1 MARRHDIKGDTNM
14 DSNRLWSPAFT
25 NYGISSGILYMTQY
39 VLVAALP
46 IVITSELSG
55 SDLDAGLAMTYFQIG
70 TILCRIFAGRLI
82 DGFNKRIVLLISTA
96 LFFIIMGLFNF
107 TTSLEAVF
115 VLRGLHGV
123 VFALGTTVMATLAVL
138 VLPPSRKG
146 EGVNMFAIFSNIAM
160 VLGPAIGLYALSSY
174 GSMALYIFLTV
185 MTGLAMVLSNI
196 IPLSKELTLPKQSKY
211 KGWHIFQ
218 FIENK
223 SLPWALMGLFI
234 GFTYSGVLVFIPIEL
249 NSMGAGIWG
258 SAFFAIFALMIIISR
273 PIVGKVYAR
282 YGSKIIIYTGLGLFI
297 LGLFGLGLAIT
308 PLAILFTAP
317 LLGLGYG
324 AAQPAFQALA
334 IQSAPIERAGVS
346 TATYFLALDIS
357 VGAGSVIL
365 AVLAASAWGYQYLY
379 MFTALVMV
387 IALALYHIW
396 VKRYTPLEL

>member
-1 MARRHDIKGDTNM
+1 M

-138 VLPPSRKG
+138 VLPPNRKG

-211 KGWHIFQ
+211 KGWHISQ

-273 PIVGKVYAR
+273 PIVGKIYAR

-297 LGLFGLGLAIT
+297 LGLFALGLAIT

-365 AVLAASAWGYQYLY
+365 AVLASAWGYQYLY

-387 IALALYHIW
+387 MALALYHIW

>member
-1 MARRHDIKGDTNM
+1 M
-14 DSNRLWSPAFT
+14 DSNRLWSPAFI
-25 NYGISSGILYMTQY
+25 NYGISSGIIYMTQY

-70 TILCRIFAGRLI
+70 TILCRLVAGRLI

-107 TTSLEAVF
+107 TTSLDAIF

-123 VFALGTTVMATLAVL
+123 VFALGTTVMSALAVL

-146 EGVNMFAIFSNIAM
+146 EGINMFAIFSNVAM
-160 VLGPAIGLYALSSY
+160 VLGPAIGLYALSLY
-174 GSMALYIFLTV
+174 GSIALYIFLTA
-185 MTGLAMVLSNI
+185 MTGLAMLLSNA
-196 IPLSKELTLPKQSKY
+196 IPLSKELALPKSAKH
-211 KGWHIFQ
+211 KGWHISQ
-218 FIENK
+218 FIERK

-249 NSMGAGIWG
+249 NSMGAGILG

-273 PIVGKVYAR
+273 PVVGKVYAR
-282 YGSKIIIYTGLGLFI
+282 YGSKFIIYPGLGLFI
-297 LGLFGLGLAIT
+297 LGLFGLGLATT
-308 PLAILFTAP
+308 PMAIILTAP

-357 VGAGSVIL
+357 VGAGSIIL
-365 AVLAASAWGYQYLY
+365 ALLANALGYQYLY
-379 MFTALVMV
+379 IITALVMV
-387 IALALYHIW
+387 IALSLYHVWI
-396 VKRYTPLEL
+396 KKYTPLEI

>member
-1 MARRHDIKGDTNM
+1 MDSNM

-46 IVITSELSG
+46 IVITSELAG

-123 VFALGTTVMATLAVL
+123 VFALGTTVMAKLAVL

-196 IPLSKELTLPKQSKY
+196 IPLSKELALPKQSKY
-211 KGWHIFQ
+211 KGWHISQ

-297 LGLFGLGLAIT
+297 LGLFVLGLAIT

-365 AVLAASAWGYQYLY
+365 AVLASAWGYQYLY

>member
-1 MARRHDIKGDTNM
+1 M

-138 VLPPSRKG
+138 VLPPNRKG

-174 GSMALYIFLTV
+174 GSMALYIFLTI

-196 IPLSKELTLPKQSKY
+196 IPLSKELELPKQSKY
-211 KGWHIFQ
+211 KGWHISQ

-273 PIVGKVYAR
+273 PIVGKIYAR

-297 LGLFGLGLAIT
+297 LGLFALGLAIT

-365 AVLAASAWGYQYLY
+365 AVLASAWGYQYLY

>member
-1 MARRHDIKGDTNM
+1 M
-14 DSNRLWSPAFT
+14 DSNRLWSPAFI
-25 NYGISSGILYMTQY
+25 NYGISSGIIYMTQY

-70 TILCRIFAGRLI
+70 TILCRLVAGRLI

-107 TTSLEAVF
+107 TTSLDAIF

-123 VFALGTTVMATLAVL
+123 VFALGTTVMAALAVL

-146 EGVNMFAIFSNIAM
+146 EGINMFAIFSNVAM

-174 GSMALYIFLTV
+174 GSMALYIFLTA
-185 MTGLAMVLSNI
+185 MTGLAMLLSNV
-196 IPLSKELTLPKQSKY
+196 IPLSKELALPKPAKH
-211 KGWHIFQ
+211 KGWHISQ
-218 FIENK
+218 FIERK

-273 PIVGKVYAR
+273 PVVGKVYAR
-282 YGSKIIIYTGLGLFI
+282 YGSKFIIYPGLGLFI
-297 LGLFGLGLAIT
+297 LGLFGLGLATT
-308 PLAILFTAP
+308 PMSIILIAP

-365 AVLAASAWGYQYLY
+365 ALLASALGYQYLY
-379 MFTALVMV
+379 IITALVMV
-387 IALALYHIW
+387 VALGLYHVWI
-396 VKRYTPLEL
+396 KKYTPLEM

>member
-138 VLPPSRKG
+138 VLPPNRKG

-160 VLGPAIGLYALSSY
+160 VLGPAIGLYALSLY

-211 KGWHIFQ
+211 KGWHISQ

-273 PIVGKVYAR
+273 PIVGKIYAR
-282 YGSKIIIYTGLGLFI
+282 YGSKIIIYIGLGLFI

-365 AVLAASAWGYQYLY
+365 AVLASAWGYQYLY

>member
-1 MARRHDIKGDTNM
+1 M

-138 VLPPSRKG
+138 VLPPNRKG

-196 IPLSKELTLPKQSKY
+196 IPLSKELELPKQSKY
-211 KGWHIFQ
+211 KGWHISQ

-273 PIVGKVYAR
+273 PIVGKIYAR

-297 LGLFGLGLAIT
+297 LGLFVLGLAIT

-365 AVLAASAWGYQYLY
+365 AVLASAWGYQYLY

>member
-138 VLPPSRKG
+138 VLPPNRKG

-211 KGWHIFQ
+211 KGWHISQ

-273 PIVGKVYAR
+273 PIVGKIYAR

-297 LGLFGLGLAIT
+297 LGLFALGLAIT

-365 AVLAASAWGYQYLY
+365 AVLASAWGYQYLY

-396 VKRYTPLEL
+396 VKRCTPLEL

>member
-138 VLPPSRKG
+138 VLLPNRKG

-196 IPLSKELTLPKQSKY
+196 IPLSKELALPKQSKY
-211 KGWHIFQ
+211 KGWHISQ

-297 LGLFGLGLAIT
+297 LGLFVLGLAIT

-365 AVLAASAWGYQYLY
+365 AVLASAWGYQYLY

>member
-55 SDLDAGLAMTYFQIG
+55 SDLDAGLAMIYFQIG

-138 VLPPSRKG
+138 VLPPNRKG

-211 KGWHIFQ
+211 KGWHISQ

-273 PIVGKVYAR
+273 PIVGKIYAR
-282 YGSKIIIYTGLGLFI
+282 YGSKIIIYIGLGLFI

-346 TATYFLALDIS
+346 TANYFLALDIS

-365 AVLAASAWGYQYLY
+365 AVLASAWGYQYLY

>member
-1 MARRHDIKGDTNM
+1 M

-138 VLPPSRKG
+138 VLPPNRKG

-273 PIVGKVYAR
+273 PIVGKIYAR

-365 AVLAASAWGYQYLY
+365 AVLASAWGYQYLY
-379 MFTALVMV
+379 MFTAMVMV

>member
-25 NYGISSGILYMTQY
+25 NYGISNGILYMTQY

-138 VLPPSRKG
+138 VLPPNRKG

-211 KGWHIFQ
+211 KGWHISQ

-273 PIVGKVYAR
+273 PIVGKIYAR

-308 PLAILFTAP
+308 PLAILFTAS

-334 IQSAPIERAGVS
+334 LQSAPIERAGVS

-365 AVLAASAWGYQYLY
+365 AVLASAWGYQYLY

>member
-1 MARRHDIKGDTNM
+1 M

-46 IVITSELSG
+46 IVITSELAG
-55 SDLDAGLAMTYFQIG
+55 SDLDVGLAMTYFQIG

-211 KGWHIFQ
+211 KGWHISQ

-273 PIVGKVYAR
+273 PIV
-282 YGSKIIIYTGLGLFI
+282 GLGLFI

-365 AVLAASAWGYQYLY
+365 AVLASAWGYQYLY

>member
-1 MARRHDIKGDTNM
+1 M

-138 VLPPSRKG
+138 VLPPNRKG

-211 KGWHIFQ
+211 KGWHISQ

-273 PIVGKVYAR
+273 PIVGKIYAR
-282 YGSKIIIYTGLGLFI
+282 YGSKIIIYIGLGLFI

-334 IQSAPIERAGVS
+334 IQSAPIERADVS
-346 TATYFLALDIS
+346 TANYFLALDIS

-365 AVLAASAWGYQYLY
+365 AVLASAWGYQYLY

>member
-196 IPLSKELTLPKQSKY
+196 IPLSKALALPKQSKY
-211 KGWHIFQ
+211 KGWHISQ

-234 GFTYSGVLVFIPIEL
+234 GFTYSGVLVFIPIEI

-297 LGLFGLGLAIT
+297 LGLFVLGLAIT

-365 AVLAASAWGYQYLY
+365 AVLASAWGYQYLY

-387 IALALYHIW
+387 IALVLYHIW

>member
-1 MARRHDIKGDTNM
+1 M
-14 DSNRLWSPAFT
+14 DPNRLWSPAFI

-70 TILCRIFAGRLI
+70 TIVCRLFAGRMI
-82 DGFNKRIVLLISTA
+82 DGFNKRVILLLSTA

-107 TTSLEAVF
+107 TTSLEAIF

-123 VFALGTTVMATLAVL
+123 IFALGTTVMAALAVL
-138 VLPPSRKG
+138 VLPPNRKG
-146 EGVNMFAIFSNIAM
+146 EGINMFAIFSNVAM

-174 GSMALYIFLTV
+174 GSIALYLFLTI
-185 MTGLAMVLSNI
+185 MTGLALVLSNS
-196 IPLSKELTLPKQSKY
+196 IPLSKELATPKPSTH
-211 KGWHIFQ
+211 KGWHISQ
-218 FIENK
+218 FIEK
-223 SLPWALMGLFI
+223 RSLPWALMGLFI

-258 SAFFAIFALMIIISR
+258 SAFFAIFAVMIIISR
-273 PIVGKVYAR
+273 PLVGKAYAR
-282 YGSKIIIYTGLGLFI
+282 YGSKYIIYPGLVLFI
-297 LGLFGLGLAIT
+297 LGLLALGIATT
-308 PLAILFTAP
+308 PLTIILTAP

-365 AVLAASAWGYQYLY
+365 ALLASAVGYQYLY
-379 MFTALVMV
+379 MFTAV
-387 IALALYHIW
+387 IMIVALALYHIW
-396 VKRYTPLEL
+396 IKRYTPLEL

>member
-138 VLPPSRKG
+138 VLPPNRKG

-211 KGWHIFQ
+211 KGWHISQ

-273 PIVGKVYAR
+273 PIVGKIYAR
-282 YGSKIIIYTGLGLFI
+282 YGSKIIIYIGLGLFI

-365 AVLAASAWGYQYLY
+365 AVLASAWGYQYLY

>member
-1 MARRHDIKGDTNM
+1 M

-138 VLPPSRKG
+138 VLPPNRKG

-174 GSMALYIFLTV
+174 GSMALYIFLTI

-196 IPLSKELTLPKQSKY
+196 IPLSKELELPKQSKY
-211 KGWHIFQ
+211 KGWHISQ

-273 PIVGKVYAR
+273 PIVGKIYAR

-297 LGLFGLGLAIT
+297 LGLFALGLAIT

-334 IQSAPIERAGVS
+334 IQSAPIECAGVS

-365 AVLAASAWGYQYLY
+365 AVLASAWGYQYLY

>member
-1 MARRHDIKGDTNM
+1 M

-138 VLPPSRKG
+138 VLPPNRKG

-211 KGWHIFQ
+211 KGWHISQ

-297 LGLFGLGLAIT
+297 LGLFVLELAIT

-365 AVLAASAWGYQYLY
+365 AVLASAWGYQYLY

>member
-1 MARRHDIKGDTNM
+1 M
-14 DSNRLWSPAFT
+14 DSNRLWSPAFI

-70 TILCRIFAGRLI
+70 TIVCRLFAGRLI
-82 DGFNKRIVLLISTA
+82 DGFNKRVVLLLSTA

-107 TTSLEAVF
+107 TTSLEAIF

-123 VFALGTTVMATLAVL
+123 IFALGTTVMAALAVL
-138 VLPPSRKG
+138 VLPPNRKG
-146 EGVNMFAIFSNIAM
+146 EGINMFAIFSNVAM

-174 GSMALYIFLTV
+174 GSIALYLFLTI
-185 MTGLAMVLSNI
+185 MTGLALVLSNS
-196 IPLSKELTLPKQSKY
+196 IPLSKELATPKPSTH
-211 KGWHIFQ
+211 KGWHISQ
-218 FIENK
+218 FIEK
-223 SLPWALMGLFI
+223 RSLPWALMGLFI

-249 NSMGAGIWG
+249 NSMGSGIWG
-258 SAFFAIFALMIIISR
+258 SAFFAIFAVMIIISR
-273 PIVGKVYAR
+273 PLVGKAYAR
-282 YGSKIIIYTGLGLFI
+282 YGSKYIIYPGLVLFI
-297 LGLFGLGLAIT
+297 LGLLALGIATT
-308 PLAILFTAP
+308 PLTIILTAP

-365 AVLAASAWGYQYLY
+365 ALLASAVGYQYLY
-379 MFTALVMV
+379 MFTAV
-387 IALALYHIW
+387 IMIVALALYHIW
-396 VKRYTPLEL
+396 IKRYTPLEL

>member
-1 MARRHDIKGDTNM
+1 M
-14 DSNRLWSPAFT
+14 DPNRLWSPAFI

-70 TILCRIFAGRLI
+70 TIVCRLFAGRLI
-82 DGFNKRIVLLISTA
+82 DGFNKRVVLLLSTA

-107 TTSLEAVF
+107 TTSLEAIF

-123 VFALGTTVMATLAVL
+123 VFALGTTVMAALAVL
-138 VLPPSRKG
+138 VLPPNRKG
-146 EGVNMFAIFSNIAM
+146 EGINMFAIFSNVAM

-174 GSMALYIFLTV
+174 GSIALYLFLTI
-185 MTGLAMVLSNI
+185 MTGLALVLSNC
-196 IPLSKELTLPKQSKY
+196 IPLSKELAMPKPSTH
-211 KGWHIFQ
+211 KGWHISQ
-218 FIENK
+218 FIEK
-223 SLPWALMGLFI
+223 RSLPWALMGLFI

-258 SAFFAIFALMIIISR
+258 SAFFAIFAVMIIISR
-273 PIVGKVYAR
+273 PLVGKAYAR
-282 YGSKIIIYTGLGLFI
+282 YGSKYIIYPGLLLFI
-297 LGLFGLGLAIT
+297 LGLLALGIATT
-308 PLAILFTAP
+308 PLTIILTAP

-365 AVLAASAWGYQYLY
+365 ALLASAVGYQYLY
-379 MFTALVMV
+379 IFTAV
-387 IALALYHIW
+387 IMIVALALYHIW
-396 VKRYTPLEL
+396 IKRYTPLEL

>member
-1 MARRHDIKGDTNM
+1 M

-46 IVITSELSG
+46 IVITSELAG

-70 TILCRIFAGRLI
+70 TILCRVFAGRLI

-138 VLPPSRKG
+138 VLPPNRKG

-196 IPLSKELTLPKQSKY
+196 IPLSKELAVPKQSKY
-211 KGWHIFQ
+211 KGWHISQ

-273 PIVGKVYAR
+273 PIVGKIYAR

-297 LGLFGLGLAIT
+297 LGLFVLGLAIT

-365 AVLAASAWGYQYLY
+365 ALLASAWGYQYLY

>member
-1 MARRHDIKGDTNM
+1 M
-14 DSNRLWSPAFT
+14 DSNRLWSPAFI

-70 TILCRIFAGRLI
+70 TIICRLFAGRLI

-107 TTSLEAVF
+107 TTSLDAIF
-115 VLRGLHGV
+115 ILRGLHGI
-123 VFALGTTVMATLAVL
+123 VFALGTTVMSALTVL

-146 EGVNMFAIFSNIAM
+146 EGINMFAIFSNVAM

-174 GSMALYIFLTV
+174 GSMALYIFLTA
-185 MTGLAMVLSNI
+185 MTGLAMLLSNV
-196 IPLSKELTLPKQSKY
+196 IPLSKELALPKPSKR
-211 KGWHIFQ
+211 KGWHISQ
-218 FIENK
+218 FIESK

-273 PIVGKVYAR
+273 PVVGKVYAR
-282 YGSKIIIYTGLGLFI
+282 YGSKFIIYPGLGLFI
-297 LGLFGLGLAIT
+297 LGLFGLGLATT
-308 PLAILFTAP
+308 PRAIILTAP

-365 AVLAASAWGYQYLY
+365 ALLASALGYQYLY
-379 MFTALVMV
+379 IITALVMV
-387 IALALYHIW
+387 VALGLYHVWI
-396 VKRYTPLEL
+396 KKYTPLEM

>member
-1 MARRHDIKGDTNM
+1 M

-46 IVITSELSG
+46 IVITSELGG

-138 VLPPSRKG
+138 VLPPNRKG

-174 GSMALYIFLTV
+174 GSMALYIFLTI

-196 IPLSKELTLPKQSKY
+196 IPLSKELELPKQSKY
-211 KGWHIFQ
+211 KGWHISQ

-273 PIVGKVYAR
+273 PIVGKIYAR

-297 LGLFGLGLAIT
+297 LGLFALGLAIT

-365 AVLAASAWGYQYLY
+365 AVLASAWGYQYLY

>member
-1 MARRHDIKGDTNM
+1 M

-82 DGFNKRIVLLISTA
+82 DGFNKRIVLSISTA

-107 TTSLEAVF
+107 ATSLEAVF

-138 VLPPSRKG
+138 VLPPNRKG

-211 KGWHIFQ
+211 KGWHISQ

-273 PIVGKVYAR
+273 PIVGKIYAR

-334 IQSAPIERAGVS
+334 IQSAPFERAGVS

-357 VGAGSVIL
+357 VGTGSVIL
-365 AVLAASAWGYQYLY
+365 AVLASAWGYQYLY

>member
-1 MARRHDIKGDTNM
+1 MDSNM

-138 VLPPSRKG
+138 VLPPNRKG

-211 KGWHIFQ
+211 KGWHISQ

-273 PIVGKVYAR
+273 PIVGKIYAR
-282 YGSKIIIYTGLGLFI
+282 YGSKIIIYIGLGLFI

-365 AVLAASAWGYQYLY
+365 AVLASAWGYQYLY

>member
-1 MARRHDIKGDTNM
+1 MDSNM

-138 VLPPSRKG
+138 VLPPNRKG

-160 VLGPAIGLYALSSY
+160 VLGPAIGLYALSLY

-211 KGWHIFQ
+211 KGWHISQ

-273 PIVGKVYAR
+273 PIVGKIYAR

-297 LGLFGLGLAIT
+297 LGLFALGLAIT

-365 AVLAASAWGYQYLY
+365 AVLASAWGYQYLY
-379 MFTALVMV
+379 MFIYICSLHW
-387 IALALYHIW
+387 LW
-396 VKRYTPLEL
+396 

>member
-1 MARRHDIKGDTNM
+1 M

-138 VLPPSRKG
+138 VLPPNRKG

-160 VLGPAIGLYALSSY
+160 VLGPAIGLYALSLY

-211 KGWHIFQ
+211 KGWHISQ

-273 PIVGKVYAR
+273 PIVGKIYAR

-297 LGLFGLGLAIT
+297 LGLFVLGLAIT

-365 AVLAASAWGYQYLY
+365 AVLASAWGYQYLY